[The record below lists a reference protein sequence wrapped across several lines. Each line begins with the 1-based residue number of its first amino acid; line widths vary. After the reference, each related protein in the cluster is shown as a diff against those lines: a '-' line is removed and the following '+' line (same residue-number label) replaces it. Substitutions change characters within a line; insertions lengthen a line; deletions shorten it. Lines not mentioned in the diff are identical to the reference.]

1 LFFSEKLMQH
11 KILIS
16 ICIATLLNACSTPM
30 DPAPVE
36 ERTGG
41 RYGAGRTRATANPS
55 LPGAENSGKPG
66 YHTVRP
72 GDTIIRIAL
81 ESGQNWKDVIKWNNL
96 ENPNVIEVG
105 QVLRVI
111 PPEAEV
117 AVEIAGE
124 TATTKAVNTAKLEP
138 RPLEAKPASG
148 AADATAIAV
157 QAVPAS
163 APASGALVMIPAAT
177 PPMNPPPAR
186 EGDDNVNW
194 RWPANGALLKP
205 FEEGR
210 SKGLTLNGKA
220 GDPVV
225 AAADGRVVYAG
236 SGLRGYGNLVIL
248 KHNSTYLTAYAHNQR
263 LLVKEDQMVR
273 RGQEIAQ
280 MGSTDAEQVQL
291 HFEVRRLGK
300 PIDPAKVLPPR

>member
-1 LFFSEKLMQH
+1 MQH
-11 KILIS
+11 KTLIS
-16 ICIATLLNACSTPM
+16 LCIATLLSACSTPM

-41 RYGAGRTRATANPS
+41 RYGAGRAPVSANPS
-55 LPGAENSGKPG
+55 LPGAENHGKPG
-66 YHTVRP
+66 YQTVRP
-72 GDTIIRIAL
+72 GDTLIRIAL
-81 ESGQNWKDVIKWNNL
+81 ESGQNWKDLIKWNNL
-96 ENPNVIEVG
+96 DNPNIIEVG
-105 QVLRVI
+105 QVLRVA
-111 PPEAEV
+111 PPDANPAPAVAEP
-117 AVEIAGE
+117 E
-124 TATTKAVNTAKLEP
+124 TEATTKAVTATKLEP

-148 AADATAIAV
+148 AASGSSVNAAATA
-157 QAVPAS
+157 AS
-163 APASGALVMIPAAT
+163 APASGGLVMVPPTT
-177 PPMNPPPAR
+177 PPAK

-194 RWPANGALLKP
+194 RWPSNGALLKP

-210 SKGLTLNGKA
+210 SKGLTLSGKA
-220 GDPVV
+220 GDAVL

-263 LLVKEDQMVR
+263 LLVKEDQTVR

-280 MGSTDAEQVQL
+280 MGSTDADQVQL

-300 PIDPAKVLPPR
+300 PIDPTRVLPPR

>member
-1 LFFSEKLMQH
+1 MQH
-11 KILIS
+11 NTLIS
-16 ICIATLLNACSTPM
+16 LCIAALLSACSTPM

-36 ERTGG
+36 VRSGA
-41 RYGAGRTRATANPS
+41 RYGAGRMPVAANPS

-72 GDTIIRIAL
+72 GDTLIRIAL
-81 ESGQNWKDVIKWNNL
+81 ENGQYWKDVIKWNNL
-96 ENPNVIEVG
+96 ENPNIIEVG
-105 QVLRVI
+105 QVLRVA
-111 PPEAEV
+111 PPETQVEV
-117 AVEIAGE
+117 E
-124 TATTKAVNTAKLEP
+124 TATTKAVNITKVEP
-138 RPLEAKPASG
+138 RPLDAKPASS
-148 AADATAIAV
+148 AADGNAAV
-157 QAVPAS
+157 TSAVSAPS
-163 APASGALVMIPAAT
+163 APASGSSLAMIPAQ
-177 PPMNPPPAR
+177 PPVPPPAR

-194 RWPANGALLKP
+194 RWPAGGTLIKP

-210 SKGLTLNGKA
+210 SKGLTLNGQA
-220 GDPVV
+220 GDPVF

-263 LLVKEDQMVR
+263 LLVKEDQVVK

-280 MGSTDAEQVQL
+280 MGSTDADQVQL